1 VYSSKYQANTN
12 DIFLSKASLV
22 FICDVGT
29 EFKNGFFKEAT
40 KLADIKILMINEEN
54 YRVTVV
60 SDTTTSHE
68 VRVQMS
74 YAQKLTAG
82 KITTLELIKKSF
94 EFLLIRESN
103 KSILHKF
110 DLSVISHYFPEYER
124 EIMS

>member
-1 VYSSKYQANTN
+1 M
-12 DIFLSKASLV
+12 
-22 FICDVGT
+22 
-29 EFKNGFFKEAT
+29 
-40 KLADIKILMINEEN
+40 ADIKILMINEEN

-60 SDTTTSHE
+60 SDTTTTHE
-68 VRVQMS
+68 VRVQLT

-94 EFLLIRESN
+94 EFLLVRESN

-110 DLSVISHYFPEYER
+110 DLSVISHYFPEYEK

>member
-1 VYSSKYQANTN
+1 M
-12 DIFLSKASLV
+12 KAL
-22 FICDVGT
+22 IKHGCY
-29 EFKNGFFKEAT
+29 KEEET
-40 KLADIKILMINEEN
+40 KLADIKIMIINEEN

>member
-1 VYSSKYQANTN
+1 M
-12 DIFLSKASLV
+12 KAL
-22 FICDVGT
+22 IKHGCY
-29 EFKNGFFKEAT
+29 KEEET
-40 KLADIKILMINEEN
+40 KLVDIKIMIINEEN